1 MRLVPSKVMFASA
14 FIVLAVPVPVINL
27 LSALLL
33 IVVDVTAANV
43 ESPLKNVVLLAVPEP
58 NLAVGTVPDAK
69 SDASRLVKF
78 APLIA
83 GNAPDNFDAVS
94 VDILASAT
102 VPVRLPA
109 GILVSD
115 APEPLNVVAVTTP
128 ALPR

>member
-14 FIVLAVPVPVINL
+14 FIVLAVPEPVINL